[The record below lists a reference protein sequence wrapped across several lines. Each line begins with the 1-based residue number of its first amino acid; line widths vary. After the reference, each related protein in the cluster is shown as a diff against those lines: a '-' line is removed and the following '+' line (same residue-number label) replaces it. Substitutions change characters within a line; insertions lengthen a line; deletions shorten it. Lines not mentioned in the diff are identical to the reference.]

1 MADGISAPAADTLEL
16 EPVAPPLVVRLDA
29 SATMEICGGVIE
41 IAVHDKGHEDRVPGD
56 PVNSHPIAALAAGGG
71 AGGTGRGGGLKPN
84 RQPGVEDC
92 VP

>member
-1 MADGISAPAADTLEL
+1 
-16 EPVAPPLVVRLDA
+16 
-29 SATMEICGGVIE
+29 MEICGGVIE